1 MQNLAVYGN
10 FQQNCESTLF
20 VHTLTKD
27 FDVEPNN
34 PVQEITIRN
43 WSHVSSMGYFID
55 YYTAL
60 FH

>member
-1 MQNLAVYGN
+1 MGI
-10 FQQNCESTLF
+10 FKQNCASTLF

-27 FDVEPNN
+27 FDIEPNN

-43 WSHVSSMGYFID
+43 WSDLSSMGYFID